1 VAVVDGGDAFDR
13 VLVDSEARLAVLR
26 RAHIRLGTARRARAG
41 AAALALVAVAAAL
54 LGADDPGDGEGAWV
68 ALSLSVAAVGLAAAL
83 AIQAALLLPLGR
95 RAATEER
102 AVLGEVNRLRE
113 LFIHI
118 ARREEWDHERIRATR
133 QRLSQFPIEGG
144 TLR

>member
-1 VAVVDGGDAFDR
+1 VAVIDGGDAFDR

-26 RAHIRLGTARRARAG
+26 RAHTRRRTARGAQAG
-41 AAALALVAVAAAL
+41 AAALALAAAAVAL
-54 LGADDPGDGEGAWV
+54 LGAGKPGDGEGAWV
-68 ALSLSVAAVGLAAAL
+68 VLSLSVAAVGLAAAL
-83 AIQAALLLPLGR
+83 AIQAMLVLPFGR

-102 AVLGEVNRLRE
+102 AVLSEINRLRE

-118 ARREEWDHERIRATR
+118 ARQEEWDHERIRVTR

-144 TLR
+144 TFR

>member
-1 VAVVDGGDAFDR
+1 VAVIDGGDTFED

-26 RAHIRLGTARRARAG
+26 RAHIRLGTARYARVG
-41 AAALALVAVAAAL
+41 VAASAFVAVAVAI
-54 LGADDPGDGEGAWV
+54 LGAGNPSVGEGAWV
-68 ALSLSVAAVGLAAAL
+68 AIPLSAAAVGLAGAL
-83 AIQAALLLPLGR
+83 AIQAALVLPLS
-95 RAATEER
+95 RAVAAEER
-102 AVLGEVNRLRE
+102 AILGEINQLRE

-118 ARREEWDHERIRATR
+118 ARREDWDHERIRATR